1 MLVFSDAT
9 VIRNVKSHLMKS
21 AFAIVTALIFLCS
34 CNKNP
39 DSNSIDCSGPAKTFT
54 TDVNPVI
61 QSSCATSA
69 ACHGAGSNSGP
80 GALLNYSQ
88 VFNARSDIR
97 SVVAS
102 GHMPPDKV
110 LSISEKSAIVCWID
124 NGAMDN

>member
-1 MLVFSDAT
+1 MHVFPGLSASRD
-9 VIRNVKSHLMKS
+9 VKSHLIKRT
-21 AFAIVTALIFLCS
+21 FAIVTALIFLCS

-54 TDVNPVI
+54 TDVSPVI
-61 QSSCATSA
+61 QSSCATSP
-69 ACHGAGSNSGP
+69 ACHGAGSNNGP

-102 GHMPPDKV
+102 GHMPPDRV

-124 NGAMDN
+124 NGAVDN